1 LVINGPQGPETPL
14 PFFPQQQTLA
24 RALGRSV
31 LCQTRTRDLIFFS
44 LCIPMDRNPHPLRL
58 LTQSRNSAGER
69 VRIALNLKGLAYEYV
84 SIAAMEPKDY
94 REINPQ
100 GLMPALMVGESVFAQ
115 STAILEYL
123 EEVYPARPLL
133 PSDPVKRAEVRA
145 FASLISSDTH
155 PLCNYRIRKY
165 LANELGATDTA
176 ILAWYRNWIGISFT
190 ALEKTIARRARQC
203 RYCFGDG
210 PGWADLH
217 LIPMIANARRF
228 DCDLGP
234 YPRLLE
240 IESYC
245 VELDAFRLAR
255 PDAQPDYRG
264 KVDSIIGPG

>member
-1 LVINGPQGPETPL
+1 
-14 PFFPQQQTLA
+14 
-24 RALGRSV
+24 
-31 LCQTRTRDLIFFS
+31 
-44 LCIPMDRNPHPLRL
+44 MDRNPHPLRL

-176 ILAWYRNWIGISFT
+176 ILAWYRNLDRHLVHSFGENNCAEST
-190 ALEKTIARRARQC
+190 AMPVLFR
-203 RYCFGDG
+203 
-210 PGWADLH
+210 GWAG
-217 LIPMIANARRF
+217 
-228 DCDLGP
+228 LG
-234 YPRLLE
+234 
-240 IESYC
+240 
-245 VELDAFRLAR
+245 RLALDPNDR
-255 PDAQPDYRG
+255 QRAT
-264 KVDSIIGPG
+264 I